1 MARKILLETGYTF
14 NPTTAIV
21 STTGTVGLI
30 VASATSPWSATITGM
45 TSTTGLGVGS
55 FFTATAGTGS
65 VGTGGTYRVTSIPSS
80 TSITFSAIGGTTPTA
95 GTITNITPVAKQLV
109 IPRHIPRERLVLIT
123 NVTTNQVIYN
133 FSDPSLTAT
142 TYNAIVAG
150 ATGYTTL
157 ILNFNT
163 VAMTATDRLQITLD
177 EFVERFEPSETHL
190 DPANKFRTSE
200 PQSLIDTDFEY
211 GTQTTKWENV
221 ALVNNRP
228 WAYENAIPLSNVTAI
243 TMSAG
248 ARLVTVATTTPPVVG
263 TPVFIR
269 DTNLPFANGNFI
281 VETVS
286 AGTNFTYTA
295 RSVNY
300 TSITALFD
308 ASKTLVTLGTL
319 FTGSQIGAAPTLS
332 VSGTDLRVQVTTTV
346 AHGLFPGNEIAITGI
361 TGTNPPN
368 GNHTVATV
376 ISPTVFAYYANPAIG
391 NPASLTATSAAI
403 YSRPQS
409 QALHRPFDGG
419 VLFST
424 NSSSNNISATR
435 QTRRYFRYQSGK
447 GLQVSSGTILR
458 PYASIDQVTSSGS
471 TVTVRTREAHG
482 IQPGTVVT
490 LSGANE
496 SAYNGTF
503 TVVSAPRFNT
513 FTYTT
518 VGSVTPSA
526 SPASGDVNLA
536 VISWYG
542 SKNRLGAFDAQNG
555 MFFEYDGQTL
565 WAVRR
570 ASTYQIAGRISVAS
584 GANTVTQTDAE
595 YATGFSKQLRINDFI
610 VIRGQSYKVIDI
622 ASDTSMTISPSY
634 RGTTNVTYG
643 TVTKM
648 VETRIPQSSFNIDK
662 LDGTGPSGF
671 NLDLSK
677 MQMFYIDYTWYGAGF
692 VRWGVRGT
700 NGDVIYCHKLPN
712 NNVNSEAHMRSGN
725 LPARYES
732 TTESPFTTITSTVG
746 SSDTTLNV
754 ADTSLFPPTG
764 TLIVRSGST
773 YEGVNYTGKTATTFT
788 GVTRTLAGSAVTGTA
803 TTWSSGSVSGT
814 VTTATG
820 IQVGQR
826 VHSST
831 NPNPVPEGTFVTAV
845 SGSTITLSEAVT
857 IANPTLIF
865 APIGATSGQTFT
877 FSATAPI
884 SVELAMPS
892 FAPQISHW
900 GTSVIMD
907 GKFDDDKSLI
917 FTYGTTSVATIAAGA
932 ANAILSIR
940 LAPSVDNGQIG
951 AFGAREVINRMQLK
965 LNSLGLTFTG
975 TAQPLLVTA
984 VLNGTPSAATAWTNA
999 VANAAVANSSL
1010 AQIATHGSS
1019 VTVTGGEV
1027 AGGFFLQG
1035 TDRLDLTPVRDLGN
1049 SILGGGAAN
1058 SNTGIYP
1065 DGPDTITIVVRNL
1078 GAANATVFSRLGWT
1092 EAQA

>member
-1 MARKILLETGYTF
+1 MARKIILETGYTF
-14 NPTTAIV
+14 NPTTSIV
-21 STTGTVGLI
+21 STTGTVASI

-45 TSTTGLGVGS
+45 TSTAGLSVGS

-65 VGTGGTYRVTSIPSS
+65 IGASGTYRVTSILST

-95 GTITNITPVAKQLV
+95 GTVTNITPTAKQIV
-109 IPRHIPRERLVLIT
+109 IPRNIQRERLVLIT

-133 FSDPSLTAT
+133 FSDPSLSAI
-142 TYNAIVAG
+142 TYNAIVLG
-150 ATGYTTL
+150 AQGYTTL
-157 ILNFNT
+157 ILNYNT
-163 VAMTATDRLQITLD
+163 VAMAATDKLQITID
-177 EFVERFEPSETHL
+177 EFNERFEPAETHL

-211 GTQTTKWENV
+211 GTQTTKWENL
-221 ALVNNRP
+221 ATTNGRP
-228 WAYENAIPLSNVTAI
+228 FAFESPIVLSNVTAI
-243 TMSAG
+243 TMANA
-248 ARLVTVATTTPPVVG
+248 ARLVTVATTTPPIVG

-286 AGTNFTYTA
+286 SGTNFTYTA

-300 TSITALFD
+300 TSITALYD
-308 ASKTLVTLGTL
+308 ASKTIVTTGTL
-319 FTGSQIGAAPTLS
+319 FTGAAIGAAPTLT
-332 VSGTDLRVQVTTTV
+332 VSGTDLKVRVTTTV
-346 AHGLFPGNEIAITGI
+346 PHGLFPGNEIAVTGI

-368 GNHTVATV
+368 GNHVVATV
-376 ISPTVFAYYANPAIG
+376 VSPTIFEYFANPAIG
-391 NPASLTATSAAI
+391 NPASLTATSALVFV
-403 YSRPQS
+403 RPQS
-409 QALHRPFDGG
+409 QAVHRPFDGG

-424 NSSSNNISATR
+424 NSSSNNVAATR

-447 GLQVSSGTILR
+447 GIQISSGTILR
-458 PYASIDQVTSSGS
+458 PYASLDQVTSSGA

-482 IQPGTVVT
+482 IQPGATVI

-503 TVVSAPRFNT
+503 TVTSCPRFNQ
-513 FTYTT
+513 FTYTALSAPT
-518 VGSVTPSA
+518 A

-542 SKNRLGAFDAQNG
+542 AKNRLGAFDAQNG

-570 ASTYQIAGRISVAS
+570 TSTQQLAGRISVTAGS
-584 GANTVTQTDAE
+584 NTVTQTDAE
-595 YATGFSKQLRINDFI
+595 YTTGFSKQLRINDF
-610 VIRGQSYKVIDI
+610 VTIRGQSYKVIDI
-622 ASDTSMTISPSY
+622 ASDTSLTITPSY
-634 RGTTNVTYG
+634 RGSSNVTFG
-643 TVTKM
+643 TMSKL

-712 NNVNSEAHMRSGN
+712 NNVNSEAHMRTGN

-732 TTESPFTTITSTVG
+732 TTESPYTTIAASVG
-746 SSDTTLNV
+746 ASDTTLTV

-764 TLIVRSGST
+764 TLIIRNATT
-773 YEGVNYTGKTATTFT
+773 YEGVSYTGKTATTFT
-788 GVTRTLAGSAVTGTA
+788 GVTRTLAGSAVAGTA
-803 TTWSSGSVSGT
+803 TTWTSGSVSGT

-845 SGSTITLSEAVT
+845 AGSTITLSDAVT
-857 IANPTLIF
+857 ATNPNLIF
-865 APIGATSGQTFT
+865 APIGATSGQAFT
-877 FSATAPI
+877 FSATAPT
-884 SVELAMPS
+884 SVELALPS

-907 GKFDDDKSLI
+907 GRFDDDKSLI

-999 VANAAVANSSL
+999 VAGAAVANSSL
-1010 AQIATHGSS
+1010 AQIATHGSA

-1027 AGGFFLQG
+1027 AGGFFIQG

-1049 SILGGGAAN
+1049 SILGGGGAN
-1058 SNTGIYP
+1058 SNANIYP
-1065 DGPDTITIVVRNL
+1065 DGPDTLTIVVRNL
-1078 GAANATVFSRLGWT
+1078 GSANATVFSRLGWT

>member
-14 NPTTAIV
+14 NPTTSIV
-21 STTGTVGLI
+21 SSTGTVGSI
-30 VASATSPWSATITGM
+30 VASTLSPWTATITGM
-45 TSTTGLGVGS
+45 ISTAGLAAGS
-55 FFTATAGTGS
+55 FFTATAGAGS
-65 VGTGGTYRVTSIPSS
+65 VGSGGTYRVTAILSS
-80 TSITFSAIGGTTPTA
+80 TSITFSAIGGTTPVA
-95 GTITNITPVAKQLV
+95 GAITNITPLAKQIV
-109 IPRHIPRERLVLIT
+109 IPRNIQRERLVLIT

-133 FSDPSLTAT
+133 FSDPSLSAT
-142 TYNAIVAG
+142 TYNPTVLG
-150 ATGYTTL
+150 AQGYTTL

-163 VAMTATDRLQITLD
+163 VAMSATDKLQITID
-177 EFVERFEPSETHL
+177 EYSEKFEPSETHL

-211 GTQTTKWENV
+211 GTQLTKWENL
-221 ALVNNRP
+221 ATINGRP
-228 WAYENAIPLSNVTAI
+228 FAFENPIILSNVTAI
-243 TMSAG
+243 TMANA
-248 ARLVTVATTTPPVVG
+248 ARLVTVATTTPPAVG

-300 TSITALFD
+300 TSITALYD
-308 ASKTLVTLGTL
+308 ASKTIVTQGTL
-319 FTGSQIGAAPTLS
+319 FTGAAIGAAPTLT
-332 VSGTDLRVQVTTTV
+332 VSGTDLKVRVTTTV
-346 AHGLFPGNEIAITGI
+346 PHGLFPGNEIAVTGI

-368 GNHTVATV
+368 GNHVVATV
-376 ISPTVFAYYANPAIG
+376 VSPTIFEYFANPAIG
-391 NPASLTATSAAI
+391 NPASLVATSALV
-403 YSRPQS
+403 YVRPQS
-409 QALHRPFDGG
+409 QSVHRPFDGG

-424 NSSSNNISATR
+424 NSSSNNVSATR

-447 GLQVSSGTILR
+447 GIQISSGTILR
-458 PYASIDQVTSSGS
+458 PYASLDQVTSSGT

-482 IQPGTVVT
+482 IQPGATIT
-490 LSGANE
+490 LSGAAE

-503 TVVSAPRFNT
+503 TVVSCPRFNQ
-513 FTYTT
+513 FTYTALSAPT
-518 VGSVTPSA
+518 A

-542 SKNRLGAFDAQNG
+542 AKNRLGAFDAQNG

-570 ASTYQIAGRISVAS
+570 TSTQQLAGRISVTA

-595 YATGFSKQLRINDFI
+595 YATGFSKQLRINDF
-610 VIRGQSYKVIDI
+610 VTIRGQSYKVIDI
-622 ASDTSMTISPSY
+622 ASDTSLTITPSY
-634 RGTTNVTYG
+634 RGSSNVTFG
-643 TVTKM
+643 TMSKL

-671 NLDLSK
+671 NIDLSK

-712 NNVNSEAHMRSGN
+712 NNVNSEAHMRTGN

-732 TTESPFTTITSTVG
+732 VTESPFTTTTSTVG
-746 SSDTTLNV
+746 SSDTTINV

-764 TLIVRSGST
+764 TLVVRNATT
-773 YEGVNYTGKTATTFT
+773 YEGVTYTGKTATTFT
-788 GVTRTLAGSAVTGTA
+788 GVTRTLAGSAVAGTA
-803 TTWSSGSVSGT
+803 TTWTSGSVSGT

-831 NPNPVPEGTFVTAV
+831 SPNPVPEGTFVTAV
-845 SGSTITLSEAVT
+845 VGSTITLSDAVT
-857 IANPTLIF
+857 ATNPNLIF
-865 APIGATSGQTFT
+865 APIGATSGQAFT
-877 FSATAPI
+877 FSATAPT
-884 SVELAMPS
+884 SVELALPS

-907 GKFDDDKSLI
+907 GRFDDDKSLI

-965 LNSLGLTFTG
+965 LDSLGLTFTG

-999 VANAAVANSSL
+999 VAGAAVQNSSL
-1010 AQIATHGSS
+1010 AQVATHGAT
-1019 VTVTGGEV
+1019 VTVSGGEV
-1027 AGGFFLQG
+1027 AGGFFVQG
-1035 TDRLDLTPVRDLGN
+1035 TEILDMRSVRDLGN
-1049 SILGGGAAN
+1049 SILGGGGAN
-1058 SNTGIYP
+1058 SNANIYP
-1065 DGPDTITIVVRNL
+1065 DGPDTLTIVVRNL
-1078 GAANATVFSRLGWT
+1078 GAANATVFTRLGWT

>member
-1 MARKILLETGYTF
+1 MARKVLLETGYTF
-14 NPTTAIV
+14 NPTTAIA

-30 VASATSPWSATITGM
+30 VASATSPWTATITGM
-45 TSTTGLGVGS
+45 TSTTGLAVGS
-55 FFTATAGTGS
+55 FFTATAGAGS
-65 VGTGGTYRVTSIPSS
+65 VGSGGTYRVTSILSL
-80 TSITFSAIGGTTPTA
+80 TSITFSAIGGSTPIVGA
-95 GTITNITPVAKQLV
+95 ITNITPLAKQIV
-109 IPRHIPRERLVLIT
+109 IPRNIQRERLVLIT

-133 FSDPSLTAT
+133 FSDPSLSAT
-142 TYNAIVAG
+142 TYNPIVFG
-150 ATGYTTL
+150 AQGYTTL
-157 ILNFNT
+157 ILNYNT
-163 VAMTATDRLQITLD
+163 VAMSATDKLQITID
-177 EFVERFEPSETHL
+177 EFVERFEPAETHL
-190 DPANKFRTSE
+190 DPANKFRTSS

-211 GTQTTKWENV
+211 GTQSTKWENL
-221 ALVNNRP
+221 ATINGRP
-228 WAYENAIPLSNVTAI
+228 FAFENQVVLANVTAI

-248 ARLVTVATTTPPVVG
+248 ARIVTVATATPPAVG
-263 TPVFIR
+263 TPIFIR
-269 DTNLPFANGNFI
+269 DTNLPIANGNFV

-300 TSITALFD
+300 TSTTALFD
-308 ASKTLVTLGTL
+308 ASKTTVTAGTL
-319 FTGSQIGAAPTLS
+319 FTGAAIGAAPTLT
-332 VSGTDLRVQVTTTV
+332 VSGTDLKVRVTTTV
-346 AHGLFPGNEIAITGI
+346 PHGLFPGNEIAVTGI

-368 GNHTVATV
+368 GNHVVATV
-376 ISPTVFAYYANPAIG
+376 VSPTIFEYFANPGGGG
-391 NPASLTATSAAI
+391 NPASLTATAALV
-403 YSRPQS
+403 YARPQS
-409 QALHRPFDGG
+409 QSVHRPFDGG

-424 NSSSNNISATR
+424 NSSSNNVASTR

-447 GLQVSSGTILR
+447 GIQISSGTILR
-458 PYASIDQVTSSGS
+458 PYASLDQVTSSGT

-482 IQPGTVVT
+482 IQPGAVVT
-490 LSGANE
+490 LSGATE
-496 SAYNGTF
+496 FGYNGTF
-503 TVVSAPRFNT
+503 TVVSTPRFNQ
-513 FTYTT
+513 FTYTAL
-518 VGSVTPSA
+518 SA
-526 SPASGDVNLA
+526 PTSSPASGDVNLS

-570 ASTYQIAGRISVAS
+570 TSTQQLAGRISVTAN
-584 GANTVTQTDAE
+584 ANTVTQTDAE
-595 YATGFSKQLRINDFI
+595 YATGFSKQLRVNDF
-610 VIRGQSYKVIDI
+610 VTIRGQSYKVMDI
-622 ASDTSMTISPSY
+622 ASDTSLTISPSY
-634 RGTTNVTYG
+634 RGTTSVTYG
-643 TVTKM
+643 TMSKM
-648 VETRIPQSSFNIDK
+648 VETKIPQSLFNIDK

-671 NLDLSK
+671 NIDISK

-712 NNVNSEAHMRSGN
+712 NNVNSEAHMRTGN

-732 TTESPFTTITSTVG
+732 VTESPFTTTTSTVG
-746 SSDTTLNV
+746 SADTTINV

-764 TLIVRSGST
+764 ILVVRNGTT

-788 GVTRTLAGSAVTGTA
+788 GVTRTLAGSAVAGTA
-803 TTWSSGSVSGT
+803 TTWTANTVSGT

-845 SGSTITLSEAVT
+845 AGSTITLSDAVT
-857 IANPTLIF
+857 ATNPNLIF
-865 APIGATSGQTFT
+865 APIGATSAQTFT
-877 FSATAPI
+877 FSATAPT
-884 SVELAMPS
+884 SVELAYPT

-907 GKFDDDKSLI
+907 GRFDDDKSLI
-917 FTYGTTSVATIAAGA
+917 FTYGTTSVATISAGA

-965 LNSLGLTFTG
+965 LDSLGLTFTG

-999 VANAAVANSSL
+999 VAGVAVQNSSL
-1010 AQIATHGSS
+1010 AQVATHGSA
-1019 VTVTGGEV
+1019 VTVSGGEV
-1027 AGGFFLQG
+1027 AGGFFIQG
-1035 TDRLDLTPVRDLGN
+1035 TDRLDLRSVRDLGN
-1049 SILGGGAAN
+1049 SILGGGLAN
-1058 SNTGIYP
+1058 SNAAIYP
-1065 DGPDTITIVVRNL
+1065 DGPDTLTIVVRNL
-1078 GAANATVFSRLGWT
+1078 GASNATVFTRLGWT